1 MSKRVSQP
9 PPDNLIKPPPPPA
22 PPPLHDEEETMG
34 DKKQENELV
43 RLIQILE
50 GAGYRVLKAEIIQ
63 EPVRHGLIDITI
75 RDSSAAYISAI

>member
-43 RLIQILE
+43 QLIKILE
-50 GAGYRVLKAEIIQ
+50 EAGYRVIGIVEKGIYPRFIEITVQ
-63 EPVRHGLIDITI
+63 NKSDIKVVL
-75 RDSSAAYISAI
+75 